1 MESVVIVD
9 VSTWLIVGM
18 TLDKSNDCAMAIEVN
33 DIEEGFKF
41 VLTMTTMVPV
51 LEGAE
56 YARQYRMILLVLGS
70 DDSDDDDNDNDD
82 DDDEF

>member
-1 MESVVIVD
+1 MV
-9 VSTWLIVGM
+9 IVGM

-41 VLTMTTMVPV
+41 VLTM

-56 YARQYRMILLVLGS
+56 YARQYRMILLLLGS
-70 DDSDDDDNDNDD
+70 DDSDDDDNVDDDDD
-82 DDDEF
+82 DDDEFWTVFVAPR